1 MRGGSFD
8 NGVSLELISLH
19 EHADFSD
26 SQISKYLRLIPQYVK
41 SETDDQVDITA
52 DSAIIERGVMSQPG
66 RDDCDRVVY
75 DFSNSTIGDL
85 KFKRANLEG
94 VPYKIENYK
103 FRNSSLED
111 VHFENTR
118 FEGFDFTSYRHQL
131 EDDWIIDSTDSNSSS
146 ERGLMNRK
154 IDDDSQHRHADLEPR
169 REELTYMYA
178 KRGANE
184 IGDNRA
190 ASQFFIKEMDARM
203 RRYKTRV
210 ADGMSIWE
218 RRKDV
223 VKYAFYRGWK
233 TVNYS
238 ESPGRVFGLSVLS
251 LLSFTLLYLALG
263 TALPAEV
270 PYSGTTP
277 VLGALVFSVESF
289 ITLVHPPGANVDS
302 TWIRLAS
309 VAEGFSGAFL
319 ISLFVFSLTRGV
331 YR

>member
-1 MRGGSFD
+1 
-8 NGVSLELISLH
+8 
-19 EHADFSD
+19 
-26 SQISKYLRLIPQYVK
+26 
-41 SETDDQVDITA
+41 
-52 DSAIIERGVMSQPG
+52 
-66 RDDCDRVVY
+66 VVY